1 MMSTIVV
8 EGCDGAGKTT
18 LIERARE
25 GQKERYFCTVRAS
38 RYPPDLKT
46 AFQYLQWVKHQ
57 RDFDLLLDRIHFI
70 SDRVYGPILRGQ
82 DIFGEMP
89 LDFGLQTVA
98 AIVYC
103 RPATEVIHA
112 NARKG
117 MQMSGVLE
125 HLDAL
130 ITGYDDLMKRL
141 EQKGLKVIRYDYG
154 QDDPKAF
161 WRFVWG
167 EVKK

>member
-1 MMSTIVV
+1 MATVVV

-57 RDFDLLLDRIHFI
+57 RDFDLVLDRIHFI
-70 SDRVYGPILRGQ
+70 SDRVYGPILRKQ

-89 LDFGLQTVA
+89 LDFGLQTVSA
-98 AIVYC
+98 VIYC
-103 RPATEVIHA
+103 RPPDAIIHE
-112 NARKG
+112 NARKN
-117 MQMSGVLE
+117 MQMSGVLDN
-125 HLDAL
+125 LDAL
-130 ITGYDDLMKRL
+130 IAGYDDIMKRL
-141 EQKGLKVIRYDYG
+141 ELKGVRVIRYDYTG
-154 QDDPKAF
+154 DDAKAF
-161 WRFVWG
+161 WRYVWS
-167 EVKK
+167 EAKK

>member
-1 MMSTIVV
+1 MSTIVV

>member
-1 MMSTIVV
+1 MSTIVV

-103 RPATEVIHA
+103 RPLTQTIHA
-112 NARKG
+112 NARKH
-117 MQMSGVLE
+117 MQMSGVIE

-141 EQKGLKVIRYDYG
+141 EQKGLRVIRYDYE

-161 WRFVWG
+161 WRFVWS